1 MAIYTLSTSANY
13 SAIKGSL
20 ANGDTIRID
29 TNAVRL
35 TIDEQPVLTGIT
47 VDSPGVSG
55 RVTVSG
61 AYDLSTWSMTSGTAT
76 LIDGTFPAGATLGT
90 ATGGAAFCVNIN
102 NGTITTV
109 QGGTVTGAGGVTTNN
124 GTITTATGG
133 SGTTCP
139 GVTTNSA
146 TGTIGTA
153 NGTTGNSSQG
163 CLVNNGYIGTANGGT
178 GGFPVNGVG
187 NNNGTINVVN
197 GRSANG
203 VNANTATGIV
213 NFANGSTI
221 SVAFGISSN
230 SGFVGVATGGAFAS
244 ASGVSTN
251 SGWVQRAIGGTN
263 ATAYGINTNEGQCFE
278 AADNTAR
285 GVNAFRGGP
294 KLINGPEFKTGTTN
308 YVNVPRI
315 YSIGQVSGSAAIP
328 GAIPITI
335 LTEGSG
341 GFSGIKGIDRN
352 IGT

>member
-35 TIDEQPVLTGIT
+35 TINEQPLLTNIT

-61 AYDLSTWSMTSGTAT
+61 SYDLSTWSMVAGTVT
-76 LIDGTFPAGATLGT
+76 LIDGTFPSGATLGSITGGSATIAHGISVNAGTVTTSTGGGGNQAFGINQNNGT
-90 ATGGAAFCVNIN
+90 ATTANAGSVANAHGIQNNVGTVTTANGGAANTAYGVNTNNGTVTTANGGSGTTSLGVNIN
-102 NGTITTV
+102 NGTI
-109 QGGTVTGAGGVTTNN
+109 
-124 GTITTATGG
+124 
-133 SGTTCP
+133 
-139 GVTTNSA
+139 
-146 TGTIGTA
+146 
-153 NGTTGNSSQG
+153 
-163 CLVNNGYIGTANGGT
+163 GTANGGSNAT
-178 GGFPVNGVG
+178 AAGVFT
-187 NNNGTINVVN
+187 NNSTVTK
-197 GRSANG
+197 AN
-203 VNANTATGIV
+203 
-213 NFANGSTI
+213 
-221 SVAFGISSN
+221 
-230 SGFVGVATGGAFAS
+230 
-244 ASGVSTN
+244 
-251 SGWVQRAIGGTN
+251 GGTN
-263 ATAYGINTNEGQCFE
+263 STAHGVTNCFGICLEAT
-278 AADNTAR
+278 DSTAR
-285 GVNAFRGGP
+285 GISVLQGGP

-315 YSIGQVSGSAAIP
+315 YSIGQVSNLAAIP